1 MNYACFSRDVV
12 PDGAPGFHRKR
23 AQIHFRTY
31 DHARIGLRSR
41 SRVAI
46 PPAFTLS
53 PYLWRITILHNGV
66 WSAPQTSG
74 LRAASILR
82 SRHVRRAY
90 DVDGAAMSADLYES
104 DRLAAA
110 LSESKQLRAQSADL
124 LEHGRHLQKRLAETL
139 CELTTLSSLWAYQSQ
154 ELKLIEPLQ
163 VGCDGFFWHP
173 ILVDSDVGDFF
184 RCEASNVARV
194 LPTGR
199 RGEWIATVNLQG
211 PSDQHRSATFD
222 SKGEAREAVREW
234 LRFIVRRA
242 PFPNSTPAKMTNTNK
257 PYGITS

>member
-46 PPAFTLS
+46 PPAFRLS

-139 CELTTLSSLWAYQSQ
+139 CELTTLSSLWAYQPQ
-154 ELKLIEPLQ
+154 ELKLIEPL
-163 VGCDGFFWHP
+163 
-173 ILVDSDVGDFF
+173 
-184 RCEASNVARV
+184 
-194 LPTGR
+194 
-199 RGEWIATVNLQG
+199 
-211 PSDQHRSATFD
+211 
-222 SKGEAREAVREW
+222 
-234 LRFIVRRA
+234 
-242 PFPNSTPAKMTNTNK
+242 
-257 PYGITS
+257 